1 MSLTPEPGGPI
12 LTSALERAYNLHR
25 TFCLQRGMS
34 VPTFEGWI
42 KLKHDQG
49 SIHLAEW
56 NEPAP
61 PLDSPKPER
70 KIRTA

>member
-1 MSLTPEPGGPI
+1 MSSTPEPGGPI

-25 TFCLQRGMS
+25 TFCLQRGVS

-42 KLKHDQG
+42 KLKQG

-56 NEPAP
+56 NEPAI
-61 PLDSPKPER
+61 DSSQPER
-70 KIRTA
+70 KVRTA